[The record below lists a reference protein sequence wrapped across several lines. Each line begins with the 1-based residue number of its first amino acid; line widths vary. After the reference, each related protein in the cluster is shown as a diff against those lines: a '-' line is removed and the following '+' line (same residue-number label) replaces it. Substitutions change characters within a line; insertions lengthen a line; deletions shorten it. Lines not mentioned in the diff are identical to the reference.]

1 MREHSLI
8 YEIYSI
14 TKIQTVSCNS
24 GMISTVEQSYINTS
38 KHDAMVRKL
47 ILPSDCLNG
56 YLVWVSRATWLQ
68 LSIEE

>member
-8 YEIYSI
+8 FEIYSI
-14 TKIQTVSCNS
+14 AKIQNVFNS
-24 GMISTVEQSYINTS
+24 GMISTAEQSYTNTS
-38 KHDAMVRKL
+38 KHDAIVRKL

-56 YLVWVSRATWLQ
+56 YIVWISRATWVW